1 MYEMQ
6 DEHPN
11 EYLRMGE
18 ELEETVQEIIAKV
31 EQMRVD
37 YAWLTFSTILDH
49 VEKIHEF
56 ALHGQGAGR
65 WGIFVL

>member
-1 MYEMQ
+1 MQ

-37 YAWLTFSTILDH
+37 YA
-49 VEKIHEF
+49 
-56 ALHGQGAGR
+56 
-65 WGIFVL
+65 